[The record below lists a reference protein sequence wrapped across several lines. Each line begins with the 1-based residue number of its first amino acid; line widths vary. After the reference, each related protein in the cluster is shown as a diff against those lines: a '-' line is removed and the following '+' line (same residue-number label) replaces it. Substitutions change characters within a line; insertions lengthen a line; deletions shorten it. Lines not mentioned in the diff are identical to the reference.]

1 MKMGYLSGK
10 TTYLAGPMFAC
21 IDDGAGWRDE
31 ITGRLEGLGVKVENP
46 VKKTL
51 QNGQT
56 EVDEDKRAFK
66 RLVKERKFN
75 DLRQMFHP
83 IGHADLRCVDKADFL
98 VAVYSAKLPMFGT
111 VHELVK
117 ASEQKKPI
125 LVKIDEDDV
134 NSGTINPWLTVI
146 TKPDCWF
153 LTWDSLF
160 AHLTAVDNMQVPAY
174 NPKYWTL

>member
-1 MKMGYLSGK
+1 MGYLNGK

-21 IDDGAGWRDE
+21 VDDGAGWRDE
-31 ITGRLEGLGVKVENP
+31 ITVKLEKLGIKVENP

-56 EVDEDKRAFK
+56 EVDEDKRTFK

-75 DLRQMFHP
+75 ELREMFEP

-98 VAVYSAKLPMFGT
+98 VVVYDARKPMFGT
-111 VHELVK
+111 IHEVVQ
-117 ASEQKKPI
+117 ASTQKKPI
-125 LVKIDEDDV
+125 LVKYSDVDADD
-134 NSGTINPWLTVI
+134 GLINPWLTVI

-153 LTWDSLF
+153 PTWEGLLD
-160 AHLTAVDNMQVPAY
+160 HLNAVDRLEKPAY
-174 NPKYWTL
+174 NPRYWTL